1 MSEFEDTSDFVSRAM
16 IGSLEPRFMKNDDG
30 REWLLTPPH
39 GNAQSWTFQEVTLIN
54 AIPPIAP
61 KIITQAVRLQD
72 AASLAEYVNRFKSP
86 DSMLFADVG
95 TSTILAVIDYHTA
108 VVQDANH
115 ENAFNPP
122 TARHAKHTAS
132 LTVPHSIEWETWKK
146 IDGQLMSH
154 LAFANHL
161 EENAMDILPLGEL
174 RNRKGEI
181 VENAPTSIL
190 ELCRTLQVIA
200 KHSALSDV
208 RNGDYVSF
216 EVQKGD
222 DIVTKQDINIPVFI
236 ELRIPVYFG
245 ERDVKIKAFLRRNTA
260 DGFKMGIKLER
271 PEQTRQDE
279 FTRIVGEMRAEVQLT
294 TVYGRPA

>member
-1 MSEFEDTSDFVSRAM
+1 MSNVSDTIELTQQSMLHA
-16 IGSLEPRFMKNDDG
+16 LEPRFMKNEDG
-30 REWLLTPPH
+30 REWILQPN
-39 GNAQSWTFQEVTLIN
+39 GNGQWAQAEITRPNSIEPL
-54 AIPPIAP
+54 PP
-61 KIITQAVRLQD
+61 KIITQSVRLQD

-95 TSTILAVIDYHTA
+95 TSTILGVIDYHSGPVSIA
-108 VVQDANH
+108 DAQ
-115 ENAFNPP
+115 ELPP
-122 TARHAKHTAS
+122 QARHAKHTAS